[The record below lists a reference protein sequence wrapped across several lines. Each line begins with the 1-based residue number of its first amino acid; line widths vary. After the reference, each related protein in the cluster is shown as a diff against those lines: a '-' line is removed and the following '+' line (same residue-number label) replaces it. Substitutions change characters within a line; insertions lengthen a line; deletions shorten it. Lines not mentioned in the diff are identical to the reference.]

1 MKKKKIKP
9 KQHQANM
16 KPVAGKTSDAVTLR
30 ARGKAKPGS
39 DQHSI
44 FKLCLKCNGNGLQG
58 IPVG

>member
-1 MKKKKIKP
+1 MKT
-9 KQHQANM
+9 AE
-16 KPVAGKTSDAVTLR
+16 AKTSDAVTLR